1 MTSASQS
8 ENPQQ
13 QQQIDHQLQPG
24 GSATPSPVAA
34 PPPPS
39 GKLSFEEI
47 SKYFSLPIAEAAS
60 SLGVCTSALKRIC
73 RENGII
79 RWPYR
84 KFLAGKTVEDIRKD
98 AERERNKELTELPKI
113 ANQRTDVSK
122 VMPSTSVGSSSTT
135 YGNQVQNRA
144 PSVTQGALK
153 LQQGVPM
160 PGHVLQ
166 SQGNKFSQ
174 TNWPNMIQY
183 RGIPTFMDEFKYG
196 FPANGLSSVSVKWW
210 GSGNKEDTERMLPE
224 ESGTIKEENKEPH
237 ELSNETSNGIVK
249 DDHPDH
255 STQDV
260 ASVTGPT
267 TSFCSLR
274 RKAVEHGCETLK
286 GGISKG
292 YTSYKLG
299 KRQRL
304 ALLQVFKSSLPDQW
318 MDAFS

>member
-13 QQQIDHQLQPG
+13 QQQQLLDHQLHPG
-24 GSATPSPVAA
+24 GSATASPVSA

-60 SLGVCTSALKRIC
+60 NLGVCTSALKRIC

-98 AERERNKELTELPKI
+98 AERERTKELAELPKI

-122 VMPSTSVGSSSTT
+122 VMPSMSVGSSSTT
-135 YGNQVQNRA
+135 FGNQVQNRA

-174 TNWPNMIQY
+174 TTWPNMIQY

-196 FPANGLSSVSVKWW
+196 FPANGLSSVCVRWW
-210 GSGNKEDTERMLPE
+210 GSGSKEDTERTLPE
-224 ESGTIKEENKEPH
+224 ESGTIEEENKEPH
-237 ELSNETSNGIVK
+237 GLSIETSRQILK

-255 STQDV
+255 STEDIAAITE
-260 ASVTGPT
+260 ASA
-267 TSFCSLR
+267 SLCSLR
-274 RKAVEHGCETLK
+274 RKAVECGCETLK

-292 YTSYKLG
+292 YTSCKLG

-318 MDAFS
+318 ISS

>member
-84 KFLAGKTVEDIRKD
+84 KTVEDIRKD

-135 YGNQVQNRA
+135 
-144 PSVTQGALK
+144 
-153 LQQGVPM
+153 
-160 PGHVLQ
+160 
-166 SQGNKFSQ
+166 
-174 TNWPNMIQY
+174 
-183 RGIPTFMDEFKYG
+183 
-196 FPANGLSSVSVKWW
+196 
-210 GSGNKEDTERMLPE
+210 
-224 ESGTIKEENKEPH
+224 
-237 ELSNETSNGIVK
+237 
-249 DDHPDH
+249 
-255 STQDV
+255 
-260 ASVTGPT
+260 
-267 TSFCSLR
+267 
-274 RKAVEHGCETLK
+274 
-286 GGISKG
+286 
-292 YTSYKLG
+292 
-299 KRQRL
+299 
-304 ALLQVFKSSLPDQW
+304 
-318 MDAFS
+318 

>member
-60 SLGVCTSALKRIC
+60 SLEFLRSVFFVLWRIISFKIPSCCGRWLEAFLELKIEGVCTSALKRIC

-84 KFLAGKTVEDIRKD
+84 KTVEDIRKD

-135 YGNQVQNRA
+135 
-144 PSVTQGALK
+144 
-153 LQQGVPM
+153 
-160 PGHVLQ
+160 
-166 SQGNKFSQ
+166 
-174 TNWPNMIQY
+174 
-183 RGIPTFMDEFKYG
+183 
-196 FPANGLSSVSVKWW
+196 
-210 GSGNKEDTERMLPE
+210 
-224 ESGTIKEENKEPH
+224 
-237 ELSNETSNGIVK
+237 
-249 DDHPDH
+249 
-255 STQDV
+255 
-260 ASVTGPT
+260 
-267 TSFCSLR
+267 
-274 RKAVEHGCETLK
+274 
-286 GGISKG
+286 
-292 YTSYKLG
+292 
-299 KRQRL
+299 
-304 ALLQVFKSSLPDQW
+304 
-318 MDAFS
+318 

>member
-24 GSATPSPVAA
+24 GSATASPVAA

-60 SLGVCTSALKRIC
+60 NLGVCTSALKRIC

-84 KFLAGKTVEDIRKD
+84 KTVEDIRKD